1 MFYEK
6 ERGKRIWSR
15 FKDWDKKEFSEED
28 TGKTKAKKKK
38 NPPNLKDWNGFKIS
52 ATTPP
57 Y

>member
-28 TGKTKAKKKK
+28 TGKTKAKKKQNK
-38 NPPNLKDWNGFKIS
+38 QKK
-52 ATTPP
+52 TTKSKRLEWH
-57 Y
+57 

>member
-28 TGKTKAKKKK
+28 TEKTKAKNNKKQK
-38 NPPNLKDWNGFKIS
+38 HQI
-52 ATTPP
+52 
-57 Y
+57 

>member
-28 TGKTKAKKKK
+28 TEKTKAKNNKKQNTK
-38 NPPNLKDWNGFKIS
+38 SKRLEWH
-52 ATTPP
+52 
-57 Y
+57 